1 MQYTDA
7 IFVFSNDDDTSLFP
21 EPRDLFSL
29 LQDGITSQYL
39 RNVVRALSGFEEVN
53 EATIRAI

>member
-21 EPRDLFSL
+21 VPLDLYNL
-29 LQDGITSQYL
+29 LRDGITSQYL
-39 RNVVRALSGFEEVN
+39 RNVVLVLAGFEEVK
-53 EATIRAI
+53 EAAIRPI